1 MKKGLDKIVVIEL
14 VNFGNGNVL
23 VVFYGLSI
31 LVLLVIL
38 FDDFKVLEGGLKNVS
53 VIIIYYKN
61 GEYILDKVNDV
72 SYLEVGEKE
81 LK

>member
-1 MKKGLDKIVVIEL
+1 M
-14 VNFGNGNVL
+14 
-23 VVFYGLSI
+23 VFYGLSI

-53 VIIIYYKN
+53 IIIIYYKN